1 MTGAAICSSFFLIFK
16 IKKMKYL
23 ITFLLLPFST
33 LLLTSQSFPSDTKV
47 LTDVKRY
54 HGKIA
59 SAEVQ
64 NDWKLE
70 KETGYNFSNMAK
82 RVVAATTVKENGVS
96 KKIIGLA
103 IYVRGGVGESWNFS
117 RYFVTGSEIV
127 GSKKLTEEDLKN
139 QTIDLLKKDI
149 TKVFW
154 EHKSISWVYDI
165 SFNLADAH
173 TDRTGDV
180 IYNGF
185 LEYDYIYDDTPSPK
199 SEFEGGIIR
208 YRTKAEAYVR
218 MVDGQMK
225 VAIVSSSRYGEVNR
239 TKINKKQYDSMVT
252 LTAQNF
258 DQLFGPEA
266 PYMHIQNTEKGI
278 ENNSNN
284 DSTLKDKS
292 SNESTTKSKK
302 TGFPKIKIKGF

>member
-1 MTGAAICSSFFLIFK
+1 MAGVLQLRFFKQIIIKNNMNTLKTIIF
-16 IKKMKYL
+16 L
-23 ITFLLLPFST
+23 FLPLFAHA
-33 LLLTSQSFPSDTKV
+33 QSFPSDTQV
-47 LTDVKRY
+47 LEDVKNY

-59 SAEVQ
+59 IATVQ

-70 KETGYNFSNMAK
+70 KEAGYTFSNMAK
-82 RVVAATTVKENGVS
+82 RVVAATTVKEKGVS

-103 IYVRGGVGESWNFS
+103 IYVRGGAGEKWNFS

-127 GSKKLTEEDLKN
+127 GSKNLTEEDLKN
-139 QTIDLLKKDI
+139 QIIDLIKKDI

-165 SFNLADAH
+165 SFNLTDAH

-225 VAIVSSSRYGEVNR
+225 VAIVSSSRYGEVKR
-239 TKINKKQYDSMVT
+239 TRLNKKQYESLTT
-252 LTAQNF
+252 LTSENF
-258 DQLFGPEA
+258 EQLYGPEGLKLEDN
-266 PYMHIQNTEKGI
+266 NTQ
-278 ENNSNN
+278 
-284 DSTLKDKS
+284 KS
-292 SNESTTKSKK
+292 DNVQDDNREAQTKEGDTKKKKLGLSKL
-302 TGFPKIKIKGF
+302 KIKGF

>member
-1 MTGAAICSSFFLIFK
+1 
-16 IKKMKYL
+16 MKYL
-23 ITFLLLPFST
+23 ITFLLFPLST
-33 LLLTSQSFPSDTKV
+33 LLLTSQSFPSDAKV
-47 LTDVKRY
+47 LTDVKKY

-59 SAEVQ
+59 SADVQ
-64 NDWKLE
+64 NEWKLE
-70 KETGYNFSNMAK
+70 KEAGYNFSNMAK
-82 RVVAATTVKENGVS
+82 RVVAATTVKENGTS

-103 IYVRGGVGESWNFS
+103 IYVRGGAGESWNFS
-117 RYFVTGSEIV
+117 RYFVTGSEVV
-127 GSKKLTEEDLKN
+127 GAKNLTEEDLKN

-165 SFNLADAH
+165 SFNLTDAH

-199 SEFEGGIIR
+199 SEFDGGIIR

-225 VAIVSSSRYGEVNR
+225 VAIVSSSRYGEVKR
-239 TKINKKQYDSMVT
+239 TEIDKKQYDSMVT

-266 PYMHIQNTEKGI
+266 AYSVTENKHM
-278 ENNSNN
+278 E
-284 DSTLKDKS
+284 STNPDDKTKEKS
-292 SNESTTKSKK
+292 SNESSPKSKK
-302 TGFPKIKIKGF
+302 LGLPKIKIKGF

>member
-1 MTGAAICSSFFLIFK
+1 
-16 IKKMKYL
+16 MKYL
-23 ITFLLLPFST
+23 FT
-33 LLLTSQSFPSDTKV
+33 LLFLTSFISLLKSQSLPSDAKV
-47 LTDVKRY
+47 LTDVKKY

-59 SAEVQ
+59 SADVQ
-64 NDWKLE
+64 NEWKLE
-70 KETGYNFSNMAK
+70 KEAGYNFSNMAK
-82 RVVAATTVKENGVS
+82 RVVAATTVNENGTS

-103 IYVRGGVGESWNFS
+103 IYVRGGAGESWNFS
-117 RYFVTGSEIV
+117 RYFVTGSEVV
-127 GSKKLTEEDLKN
+127 GAKNLTEEDLKN

-165 SFNLADAH
+165 SFNLTDAH

-225 VAIVSSSRYGEVNR
+225 VAIVSSSRYGEVSR

-252 LTAQNF
+252 LTSQNF

-266 PYMHIQNTEKGI
+266 SYTLSQETEK
-278 ENNSNN
+278 SNN
-284 DSTLKDKS
+284 DSSNSQDNTKDKS
-292 SNESTTKSKK
+292 SNETATKSKK
-302 TGFPKIKIKGF
+302 IGLPKIKIKGF